1 MEVSSTV
8 YLKDKQRT
16 LQMLKE
22 NKSKDSLHK
31 PMLDIELDYVIP
43 DELHLLLRITDV
55 LINNLITSAISYD
68 INNSTG
74 KPKPLEGPMTL
85 SLITE
90 ICKDVGAQFNI
101 YEKEKV
107 GWKFSSLSGE

>member
-1 MEVSSTV
+1 MKAEDTV

-16 LQMLKE
+16 LQLLKE
-22 NKSKDSLHK
+22 NKSKDSVHK
-31 PMLDIELDYVIP
+31 PMLNIELDYVIP

-55 LINNLITSAISYD
+55 LMNNLITSAISYD
-68 INNSTG
+68 INNSSG

-90 ICKDVGAQFNI
+90 IRNHIGAQFNI
-101 YEKEKV
+101 YENEKV